1 MGKGMKESLKSRT
14 LHGVGWSALQS
25 VLNYGISFVV
35 GIVLARLLDPSE
47 YGLIG
52 MAFIFITLSTVIA
65 DSGLTN
71 SLIRKTD
78 ATDEDYQTVFSVN
91 LAISVLLYVVL
102 FFGAGLIADFF
113 REPRLVMVV
122 RVLGVLVIINAFSQ
136 IQRTIL
142 TKRIDFKSQT
152 KVSIV
157 AAVVS
162 GVTGIAMAYKGFGVW
177 ALITQQLVQT
187 VVRTAAYW
195 IYTQWIPHFRFSKE
209 RFLEHFD
216 FGWKLLISN
225 IISAFFKE
233 TTNAVIGRY
242 YSVQSLGYYA
252 KSRRITEIFSINL
265 TESVNRVTYPVM
277 SEMKSDPLRLLSAY
291 RRMIR
296 TTMLPTFFCMLM
308 LTAVAQPL
316 ILTLIGEKWLPSV
329 GMVQVLCFYLM
340 LYPLHAINLN
350 MLQVAGRSD
359 LYLKLE
365 VIKDVLL
372 VIPLTLGMTK
382 GIYWML
388 WGYVFLGFV
397 AYWLNAR
404 YSGRFVCY
412 SFLQQVKDIL
422 PGFGI
427 AVISS
432 ATAWT
437 ITLLPL
443 HCYLQLA
450 MQVMSGTLLA
460 WGLCEWSGLPEYK
473 ELKNIVT
480 NALRSRHTST
490 DL

>member
-1 MGKGMKESLKSRT
+1 MNESLKSKT

-35 GIVLARLLDPSE
+35 GIVLARMLDPSE

-71 SLIRKTD
+71 SLIRKTE

-102 FFGAGLIADFF
+102 FFSAGLIADFF
-113 REPRLVMVV
+113 REPRLMTIV
-122 RVLGVLVIINAFSQ
+122 RVMGVLVIINVFSQ

-152 KVSIV
+152 KVSIA

-162 GVTGIAMAYKGFGVW
+162 GVTGIVMAYKGFGVW

-187 VVRTAAYW
+187 VVRTASYW
-195 IYTQWIPHFRFSKE
+195 IYTRWMPHFTFSQKCF
-209 RFLEHFD
+209 REHFD
-216 FGWKLLISN
+216 FGWKMLISN
-225 IISAFFKE
+225 VISASFKE
-233 TTNAVIGRY
+233 AANAVIGRY
-242 YSVQSLGYYA
+242 YSAQSLGYYA

-265 TESVNRVTYPVM
+265 TESVNRVTFPVM
-277 SEMKSDPLRLLSAY
+277 SEMKSDPSRLLSAY

-308 LTAVAQPL
+308 LAAVAQPL

-359 LYLKLE
+359 LYLRLE
-365 VIKDVLL
+365 IIKDVLL
-372 VIPLTLGMTK
+372 VIPLTLGVTK

-388 WGYVFLGFV
+388 WGYVLLGFV

-404 YSGRFVCY
+404 YSGRFVGY
-412 SFLQQVKDIL
+412 SFRQQVKDIL

-427 AVISS
+427 ATVSS
-432 ATAWT
+432 AAAWT

-443 HCYLQLA
+443 HFHLQLA
-450 MQVMSGTLLA
+450 MQAVIGSLLA
-460 WGLCEWSGLPEYK
+460 FGLCEWFSLPEYK
-473 ELKNIVT
+473 ELKNIAT
-480 NALRSRHTST
+480 NALRGRHTSYN
-490 DL
+490 L